1 MNACYLSNNGIGDN
15 LYSIGALRY
24 LLNFYK
30 SVYFVC
36 RDIYLNKIKQFFID
50 TNNIICIPFS
60 GTKKLELQSC
70 KKIIDKY
77 RKKND
82 IFISGRH
89 LKYNKSKI
97 TNKKFLNAIKKLPPP
112 KYTINY
118 DTINNKNYDFIS
130 KFYRVNG
137 MNLDILFN
145 NFQLPKTRNSKEFYN
160 LIKDYK
166 IIFLQT
172 KSSGKN
178 KLNIDNLIENNI
190 HKEDT
195 IMICN
200 DENIYDYAIEQT
212 DSSLKKKE
220 LCNHFIKGNFLDYLD
235 TIINSQEIY
244 IIDSCFVGIILPL
257 LKTNK
262 LNAKIVRII
271 TRDKVNSIK
280 L

>member
-15 LYSIGALRY
+15 FYSIGALRY
-24 LLNFYK
+24 LLNFYNV
-30 SVYFVC
+30 VYFVC
-36 RDIYLNKIKQFFID
+36 RDIYLNKIKELFID

-60 GTKKLELQSC
+60 GTKKLEVQSC

-82 IFISGRH
+82 IFVSGRH

-97 TNKKFLNAIKKLPPP
+97 TNIKFLNAIKNLPPS
-112 KYTINY
+112 KYIIDY

-137 MNLDILFN
+137 MNLNIFFN
-145 NFQLPKTRNSKEFYN
+145 NFKLPETKKSKEFYN

-172 KSSGKN
+172 KSSNNN
-178 KLNIDNLIENNI
+178 KLNIDSLITKNI

-200 DENIYDYAIEQT
+200 DENIYDNVKEQT
-212 DSSLKKKE
+212 DSFLKKREICK
-220 LCNHFIKGNFLDYLD
+220 LFIKSNFLDYID

-257 LKTNK
+257 LKTNRLK
-262 LNAKIVRII
+262 AKIVRII
-271 TRDKVNSIK
+271 TRDKVNTIK